1 MTRRRAVLGGAVVAV
16 LVAVVL
22 VVALAGG
29 GGDDGE
35 DAAAR
40 YAAAW
45 QDACAALRAD
55 AARTAT
61 AIRERTAAAT
71 GRSPEALRSAA
82 AGVAGPYL
90 DRTAGHLRDV
100 ASARP
105 PAEWRRYHDAV
116 APALRAAQARA
127 TATAAR
133 VRRGDVAALAALD
146 LGGLSG
152 AAASAPA
159 DLRRRTPAC
168 TAAGA

>member
-1 MTRRRAVLGGAVVAV
+1 VTRRRAVLGGAVATAV
-16 LVAVVL
+16 VVVL
-22 VVALAGG
+22 VLVLALG
-29 GGDDGE
+29 GGDEGD
-35 DAAAR
+35 DVAAE

-45 QDACAALRAD
+45 QDACAALRGD
-55 AARTAT
+55 AV
-61 AIRERTAAAT
+61 RTAAAIRSRT
-71 GRSPEALRSAA
+71 AAAAGRSPDALRAAA

-105 PAEWRRYHDAV
+105 PREWRRYHDAV
-116 APALRAAQARA
+116 APTLRAAQARA

-133 VRRGDVAALAALD
+133 VRRGDVAALSALD
-146 LGGLSG
+146 LGGLTG
-152 AAASAPA
+152 AASSAPA